1 MKPPSPA
8 LAISLIA
15 LVVALG
21 GTGYAVTQLPKNSVG
36 TAQIKNNAITSAK
49 VKNGSLTAVDFKRGT
64 LLTGPQGPAGATGPP
79 GPAGATGP
87 QGPTGATGATGPQGP
102 SEATT
107 ALSGTPVNTPTD
119 GSSVPVMSLVN
130 NGTALVTTGARQVQ
144 VQATVNFVRQA
155 ANNASAAR
163 MLCFASL
170 GPSGGTLNP
179 IGNFAYSVMPAY
191 ASGGTPNIFDQVVV
205 IAADS
210 VGAAGTYDV
219 RIDCAQGNGD
229 VPLTVVDASLNV
241 IAAAP

>member
-1 MKPPSPA
+1 MKTPSPA
-8 LAISLIA
+8 LAVSFVA
-15 LVVALG
+15 LAVALG

-36 TAQIKNNAITSAK
+36 TAQIKKNAVTGAK
-49 VKNGSLTAVDFKRGT
+49 VKNGSLTAVDFRRGT
-64 LLTGPQGPAGATGPP
+64 LLVGPAGPAGPP
-79 GPAGATGP
+79 GATGP
-87 QGPTGATGATGPQGP
+87 QGAAGPQGATGPQGP

-107 ALSGTPVNTPTD
+107 ALGGTPVPTPTD
-119 GSSVPVMSLVN
+119 GSSTPVVSLS
-130 NGTALVTTGARQVQ
+130 NGGTPLVTTGARQVQ
-144 VQATVNFVRQA
+144 VQATVTFVRQA

-163 MLCFASL
+163 MACSAAL
-170 GPSGGTLNP
+170 GPNGGTLSS
-179 IGNFAYSVMPAY
+179 IGNFAYSVIPAWTG
-191 ASGGTPNIFDQVVV
+191 AGSPNIFDQVVV